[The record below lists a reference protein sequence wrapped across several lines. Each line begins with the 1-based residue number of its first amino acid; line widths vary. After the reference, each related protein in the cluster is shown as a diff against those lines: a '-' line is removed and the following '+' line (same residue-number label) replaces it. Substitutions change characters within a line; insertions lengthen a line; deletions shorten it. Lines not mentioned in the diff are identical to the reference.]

1 MLCNFPI
8 IIIVVVVVVVII
20 IKIFIYFHSSGPVSG
35 LLSQTKGD
43 VPSNTDVR
51 VRAHVKDLE
60 AAKAATL

>member
-8 IIIVVVVVVVII
+8 IIIIVVVVVI
-20 IKIFIYFHSSGPVSG
+20 IKIFIYFRRTGPASG

-43 VPSNTDVR
+43 VPRNTDVCM
-51 VRAHVKDLE
+51 RAHVKDLE